1 MNRMLWLTVMVL
13 FGQFGRPDL
22 VLKKSF
28 APNLDGV
35 PVAMIDSGQE
45 RNIEDVEIRGNR
57 RIPREMM
64 MQSIKSRPGEV
75 YHAEQGQKDL
85 DALLALGVFDP
96 QQTGLTTERGPRG
109 GVVMIFAVK
118 EYPVIRAVQYHGLKS
133 VSEEEVTARLKEQN
147 IVLRTESLLT
157 RDKVDAA
164 TKILGDLLRS
174 KGVKNPRVTAE
185 VSTLS
190 SVSVIIIFKIDE

>member
-1 MNRMLWLTVMVL
+1 
-13 FGQFGRPDL
+13 
-22 VLKKSF
+22 
-28 APNLDGV
+28 
-35 PVAMIDSGQE
+35 
-45 RNIEDVEIRGNR
+45 
-57 RIPREMM
+57 
-64 MQSIKSRPGEV
+64 
-75 YHAEQGQKDL
+75 
-85 DALLALGVFDP
+85 
-96 QQTGLTTERGPRG
+96 
-109 GVVMIFAVK
+109 MIFAVK

-157 RDKVDAA
+157 REKVDAA